1 MTGLTAEQDDEL
13 TFMTGVDRAGVIAAT
28 VRESAAHVTD
38 RHVELDAHDPRPA
51 EGPAV
56 EAERRRPD
64 AVFAHAAR

>member
-51 EGPAV
+51 V